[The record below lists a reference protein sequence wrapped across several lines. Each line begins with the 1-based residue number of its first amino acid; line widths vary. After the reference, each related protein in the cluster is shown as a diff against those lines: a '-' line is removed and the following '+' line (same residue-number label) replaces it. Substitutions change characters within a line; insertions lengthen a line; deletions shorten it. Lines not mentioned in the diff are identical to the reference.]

1 MTNKFKKKILRRKK
15 LLNFLLVYLSPR
27 NKFVLFLS
35 QDLDKLITK
44 AQKRTYIRYLRKNSI
59 NIFLNRV
66 A

>member
-44 AQKRTYIRYLRKNSI
+44 SQRKIYNKYLKEKSI
-59 NIFLNRV
+59 NLYLNKV

>member
-44 AQKRTYIRYLRKNSI
+44 SHRKIYNKYLKEKSI
-59 NIFLNRV
+59 NLYLNKV